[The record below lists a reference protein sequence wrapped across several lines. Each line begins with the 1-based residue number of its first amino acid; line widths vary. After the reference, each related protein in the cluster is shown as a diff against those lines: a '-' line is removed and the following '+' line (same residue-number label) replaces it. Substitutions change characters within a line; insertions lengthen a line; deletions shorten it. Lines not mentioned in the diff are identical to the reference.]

1 MEGYQALLARLRYKH
16 LLLVATL
23 GRLRN
28 LHQTSAAMHM
38 SQPAATRMLGEIE
51 KVFGCRLFERTA
63 RGMTPTTVGEMLIDF
78 ADNAL
83 TRLDRC
89 AEEIHRYQLGGRGQL
104 TVGTIM
110 GAAPDLVAQAVIQM
124 KRERPMLQIRLMGET
139 SDQLVEL
146 LEQGKIDIAIA
157 RYATSIQHNQFDFE
171 PLGNETLVT
180 VVRHDHPLCRQP
192 LPPLARL
199 LEEWPWL
206 LQPMATPARQALEKE
221 FESAGLVSPRDIIE
235 CGSIFAALQLVQQ
248 SDCLMVMS
256 KTVLRDYLD
265 AGLITRLPLSL
276 GRALA
281 PFGLLTRKDTL
292 FAEPVSSFCEILRQS
307 SADWCLEAPG
317 VEDSAH
323 RIDKRIPWD

>member
-28 LHQTSAAMHM
+28 LHQTSTAMHM

-51 KVFGCRLFERTA
+51 KVFGCRLFERGA
-63 RGMTPTTVGEMLIDF
+63 RGMTPTTIGEMLIDF
-78 ADNAL
+78 ANNAL

-89 AEEIHRYQLGGRGQL
+89 AEEINRYQLGGRGQL

-110 GAAPDLVAQAVIQM
+110 GAAPDLVAKAVITM
-124 KRERPMLQIRLMGET
+124 KRDRPMLQFRLMGET

-146 LEQGKIDIAIA
+146 LEQGKVDIAIA
-157 RYATSIQHNQFDFE
+157 RYVTSIQHNQFDFE

-180 VVRHDHPLCRQP
+180 VVRKDHPLCRQQ
-192 LPPLARL
+192 LPPLASL
-199 LEEWPWL
+199 IEEWPWI
-206 LQPMATPARQALEKE
+206 LQPTSTPARQALEKE
-221 FESAGLVSPRDIIE
+221 FEAAGLVSPRDIIE

-248 SDCLMVMS
+248 SDCLMVMAE
-256 KTVLRDYLD
+256 TVLRDHLD
-265 AGLITRLPLSL
+265 ANLITRLPLSL

-281 PFGLLTRKDTL
+281 PFGLLTRKNTIY
-292 FAEPVSSFCEILRQS
+292 EKPINEFCEILRQT
-307 SADWCLEAPG
+307 AVDWPS
-317 VEDSAH
+317 V
-323 RIDKRIPWD
+323 

>member
-1 MEGYQALLARLRYKH
+1 MEGYQALLSRLRYKH

-38 SQPAATRMLGEIE
+38 SQPAATRMLSEIE
-51 KVFGCRLFERTA
+51 KVFGSRLFERAA
-63 RGMTPTTVGEMLIDF
+63 RGMTPTAVGEMLIEF

-89 AEEIHRYQLGGRGQL
+89 AEEIQRYQLGGRGQL

-146 LEQGKIDIAIA
+146 LEEGKIDIAIA
-157 RYATSIQHNQFDFE
+157 RYATSLQHNQFDFE
-171 PLGNETLVT
+171 PLGDETLVT
-180 VVRHDHPLCRQP
+180 AVRRDHPLCRHES
-192 LPPLARL
+192 LPPLSQL

-221 FESAGLVSPRDIIE
+221 FETAGLVSPRDIIE

-256 KTVLRDYLD
+256 ETVLRDHLD
-265 AGLITRLPLSL
+265 AGLITTLPLSL
-276 GRALA
+276 GRALT
-281 PFGLLTRKDTL
+281 PFGILTRKDT
-292 FAEPVSSFCEILRQS
+292 FYGEPISGFCEILRR
-307 SADWCLEAPG
+307 SAAE
-317 VEDSAH
+317 
-323 RIDKRIPWD
+323 R